1 MVIILSC
8 NASGCITKY
17 DLSIYITI
25 IVAIT
30 IGFSALS
37 RITQYINTMNKPY
50 ILTTTILMFIA
61 IALAH
66 EYIHYFV
73 ARYILGKDAK
83 IRLSIGLGG
92 LVIEYKEI
100 LWSEYIYI
108 ALAPQILITLPLAI
122 TYTLTRDPFIYIQLV
137 LHISASAVDL
147 LNIVRA
153 LTIFRNC
160 RFILCREN
168 KKIVGYMVMKPNGR
182 CTIYRI

>member
-1 MVIILSC
+1 MSC

-108 ALAPQILITLPLAI
+108 ALAPQMLITLPLAI
-122 TYTLTRDPFIYIQLV
+122 
-137 LHISASAVDL
+137 
-147 LNIVRA
+147 
-153 LTIFRNC
+153 
-160 RFILCREN
+160 
-168 KKIVGYMVMKPNGR
+168 
-182 CTIYRI
+182 